1 MASEVTN
8 LYLAHLTQVKM
19 LLSAIPHISFTL
31 DAWTSPNSL
40 AFMGITAHAITN
52 QWDLVDVVIGIPA
65 IHGNFFHP
73 HVIFAPILNKE
84 API

>member
-8 LYLAHLTQVKM
+8 LYLAHLTQVEM

-65 IHGNFFHP
+65 IHSNFFHP
-73 HVIFAPILNKE
+73 HVIFTTLENK
-84 API
+84 